1 MPNNNPE
8 NTRRKL
14 YEAYEDSLFQLVMH
28 DAAEK
33 EGRLLLEE
41 KEKLK
46 KDPEFIPSQDA
57 LRNFGKQLDTRRK
70 KTQSYAGKQRLWQA
84 LNKAAIALLIMLVI
98 LGATVVSV
106 QAVRVKVLNFLMD
119 IQQEYTSFQMKDSS
133 GSKGGGAT
141 IDWHQAYI
149 PTYIPDGYEI
159 STARKDERS
168 RVIEFQNPQGASI
181 TYMELMQG
189 SKPHVDTE
197 NASDLETVSIN
208 GFEGTLVAKGSSVTL
223 IWAMNDSMFIISGQ
237 IGKDTAV
244 QIAEGVKYVE

>member
-1 MPNNNPE
+1 MPNNSPE
-8 NTRRKL
+8 QIRKKL
-14 YEAYEDSLFQLVMH
+14 YEEYEESLFKLVMH
-28 DAAEK
+28 DVAEK
-33 EGRLLLEE
+33 EGRLFLEE

-46 KDPEFIPSQDA
+46 NDLEYLPSQA
-57 LRNFGKQLDTRRK
+57 AVQKFSRQLDAQLRK
-70 KTQSYAGKQRLWQA
+70 PKVYARKRHIWQA
-84 LNKAAIALLIMLVI
+84 LNKVAIAMLIVLVI
-98 LGATVVSV
+98 LGATVMTVE
-106 QAVRVKVLNFLMD
+106 AVRVRALNFLMD

-141 IDWHQAYI
+141 IDWRQSYI

-159 STARKDERS
+159 SAARKDERS
-168 RVIEFQNPQGASI
+168 RVIEFHNPQGASI

-189 SKPHVDTE
+189 SKPHLDTE

-208 GFEGTLVAKGSSVTL
+208 GFEGTLVAKGFSVTL

>member
-119 IQQEYTSFQMKDSS
+119 IQQEYTSFQLKDSS
-133 GSKGGGAT
+133 GISEGENP
-141 IDWHQAYI
+141 IVDWRQAYV
-149 PTYIPDGYEI
+149 PTYIPEGYEV
-159 STARKDERS
+159 SATSQNDNYKK
-168 RVIEFQNPQGASI
+168 IEFKNSQGTLI
-181 TYMELMQG
+181 NYMELSLDHQ
-189 SKPHVDTE
+189 PTVDTE
-197 NASDLETVSIN
+197 NASVFETITIN
-208 GFEGTLVAKGSSVTL
+208 GHEGALVVKNSLVTI
-223 IWAMNDSMFIISGQ
+223 IWAMEDRMFMIRGEIE
-237 IGKDTAV
+237 KDMV
-244 QIAEGVKYVE
+244 IKIAEGVKS